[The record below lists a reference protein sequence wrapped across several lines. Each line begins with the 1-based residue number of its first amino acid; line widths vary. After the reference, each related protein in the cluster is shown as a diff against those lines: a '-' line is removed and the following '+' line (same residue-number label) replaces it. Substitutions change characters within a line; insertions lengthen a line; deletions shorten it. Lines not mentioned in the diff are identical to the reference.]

1 MPQVRRASVFR
12 IGAEQVKGVEIYK
25 GVAPV
30 AGLRN
35 HLPMLREIHED
46 FDFNAHAVDP
56 ETIGKVNI
64 KVVGVGGGGSN
75 AVNRMYE
82 TPIETVDYIAMNTD
96 AQVLEI
102 ATVPNVL
109 RVGDQI
115 ARGMG
120 VGGDPKVGKLCH
132 EENRREITELL
143 NGADLV
149 FVTAGMGGGTG
160 TGGAPVV
167 ASIARQLGALTIGVV
182 TRPFSFEGTQRKK
195 KALEGIEEL
204 SKEVD
209 TLVTIPNDL
218 LLGASD
224 SNTSATEAWKMADQV
239 LQDGVEG
246 IAKVILEPGE
256 VNVDFADVKTV
267 MSNAGP
273 AWMGVGR
280 GVDTGR
286 AGEGALDAVTM
297 ALESPL
303 LDVDITG
310 AKSALVN
317 ITGGAEMTLH
327 GVQEITELVKSK
339 MSPDAN
345 IILGTARNDSMKR
358 DIQVVVIATGFPTAE
373 EQSMMDTDLIDRAIE
388 NPESVD
394 LPPFVRRREEMNRRR
409 SRF

>member
-1 MPQVRRASVFR
+1 
-12 IGAEQVKGVEIYK
+12 
-25 GVAPV
+25 
-30 AGLRN
+30 
-35 HLPMLREIHED
+35 
-46 FDFNAHAVDP
+46 
-56 ETIGKVNI
+56 
-64 KVVGVGGGGSN
+64 
-75 AVNRMYE
+75 MYE

-195 KALEGIEEL
+195 KALEGIDEL

>member
-1 MPQVRRASVFR
+1 
-12 IGAEQVKGVEIYK
+12 
-25 GVAPV
+25 
-30 AGLRN
+30 
-35 HLPMLREIHED
+35 MLREIHED

-82 TPIETVDYIAMNTD
+82 TPIETVDYIVMNTD
-96 AQVLEI
+96 AQVLET
-102 ATVPNVL
+102 AKVPHVL
-109 RVGDQI
+109 RVGDQT

-120 VGGDPKVGKLCH
+120 VGGDPKIGRLCH

-143 NGADLV
+143 YGADLV

-160 TGGAPVV
+160 TGGAPIV

-182 TRPFSFEGTQRKK
+182 TRPFNFEGTQRMK
-195 KALEGIEEL
+195 KALEGIDEL

-209 TLVTIPNDL
+209 TIVKIPNDL
-218 LLGASD
+218 LLDASD
-224 SNTSATEAWKMADQV
+224 SDTTANQAWKMADQV

-297 ALESPL
+297 ALDSPL

-317 ITGGAEMTLH
+317 ITGSADLTLH

-345 IILGTARNDSMKR
+345 IILGTARNDSLKR

-388 NPESVD
+388 NPETVD
-394 LPPFVRRREEMNRRR
+394 LPPFVRRMEEMKRRR
-409 SRF
+409 TSRF

>member
-1 MPQVRRASVFR
+1 
-12 IGAEQVKGVEIYK
+12 
-25 GVAPV
+25 
-30 AGLRN
+30 
-35 HLPMLREIHED
+35 MLREIHED

-195 KALEGIEEL
+195 KALEGIDEL

-224 SNTSATEAWKMADQV
+224 SNTSA
-239 LQDGVEG
+239 
-246 IAKVILEPGE
+246 
-256 VNVDFADVKTV
+256 
-267 MSNAGP
+267 
-273 AWMGVGR
+273 R
-280 GVDTGR
+280 
-286 AGEGALDAVTM
+286 
-297 ALESPL
+297 
-303 LDVDITG
+303 
-310 AKSALVN
+310 
-317 ITGGAEMTLH
+317 
-327 GVQEITELVKSK
+327 
-339 MSPDAN
+339 
-345 IILGTARNDSMKR
+345 
-358 DIQVVVIATGFPTAE
+358 
-373 EQSMMDTDLIDRAIE
+373 
-388 NPESVD
+388 
-394 LPPFVRRREEMNRRR
+394 
-409 SRF
+409 

>member
-1 MPQVRRASVFR
+1 
-12 IGAEQVKGVEIYK
+12 
-25 GVAPV
+25 
-30 AGLRN
+30 
-35 HLPMLREIHED
+35 MLREIHED

-82 TPIETVDYIAMNTD
+82 TPIETVDYIVMNTD
-96 AQVLEI
+96 AQVLET
-102 ATVPNVL
+102 AKVPHVL
-109 RVGDQI
+109 RVGDQT

-120 VGGDPKVGKLCH
+120 VGGDPKIGRLCH

-143 NGADLV
+143 YGADLV

-160 TGGAPVV
+160 TGGAPIV
-167 ASIARQLGALTIGVV
+167 ASIARHLGALTIGVV
-182 TRPFSFEGTQRKK
+182 TRPFGFEGTQRMK
-195 KALEGIEEL
+195 KAMAGIDEL

-209 TLVTIPNDL
+209 TIVKIPNDL
-218 LLGASD
+218 LLEASD
-224 SNTSATEAWKMADQV
+224 SDTTATQAWKMADQV

-297 ALESPL
+297 ALDSPL

-310 AKSALVN
+310 AQSALVN
-317 ITGGAEMTLH
+317 ITGSADLTLH

-345 IILGTARNDSMKR
+345 IILGTARNDSLKR

-373 EQSMMDTDLIDRAIE
+373 EQNMMDTDLIDRAIE
-388 NPESVD
+388 NPETVD
-394 LPPFVRRREEMNRRR
+394 LPPFVRRMEEMKRRR
-409 SRF
+409 TSRF

>member
-1 MPQVRRASVFR
+1 
-12 IGAEQVKGVEIYK
+12 
-25 GVAPV
+25 
-30 AGLRN
+30 
-35 HLPMLREIHED
+35 MLREIHED
-46 FDFNAHAVDP
+46 FDLNAHAVDP
-56 ETIGKVNI
+56 DSIGKVNI

-75 AVNRMYE
+75 AVNRMFDN
-82 TPIETVDYIAMNTD
+82 PIDTVDYIVMNTD
-96 AQVLEI
+96 AQVLET
-102 ATVPNVL
+102 AQVPHVL
-109 RVGDQI
+109 RVGDQT

-120 VGGDPKVGKLCH
+120 VGGDPKIGRLCH

-143 NGADLV
+143 EGADLV

-160 TGGAPVV
+160 TGGAPIV
-167 ASIARQLGALTIGVV
+167 ASIAKELGALTIGVV
-182 TRPFSFEGTQRKK
+182 TRPFEFEGTQRKK
-195 KALEGIEEL
+195 KALAGIDEL
-204 SKEVD
+204 EKEVD
-209 TLVTIPNDL
+209 TLVIIPNDL
-218 LLGASD
+218 LVEASESD
-224 SNTSATEAWKMADQV
+224 TSAQEAWRMADQV

-246 IAKVILEPGE
+246 IAKVILETGE

-267 MSNAGP
+267 MQNAGP

-310 AKSALVN
+310 AKSALIN

-327 GVQEITELVKSK
+327 GVQEITQLVNSK

-345 IILGTARNDSMKR
+345 IILGTARKEDMKR
-358 DIQVVVIATGFPTAE
+358 NIQVVVIATGFPTAE

-388 NPESVD
+388 NPDAVD
-394 LPPFVRRREEMNRRR
+394 LPPFVRRMEEMKRRR
-409 SRF
+409 ESRF